1 MRNEP
6 QNCQRSRST
15 NCGVSI
21 LSLYIC
27 CTFYNTNL
35 ATVEEVVND
44 LGLLDR
50 DGVEVDILQT
60 GNLAVLNKATQL
72 GNGNPSGFFLVV
84 TVTTAT
90 TTITATIATA
100 TKTSTLY

>member
-1 MRNEP
+1 LDGGDLENF
-6 QNCQRSRST
+6 
-15 NCGVSI
+15 V
-21 LSLYIC
+21 LKA
-27 CTFYNTNL
+27 L